1 MTDAKTSL
9 SAMSDAGTPVD
20 WWFMYKLPHI
30 SKASA
35 AEHGGQPSVGS
46 EYLYFDSTG
55 THPPA
60 LSAHKL
66 GSGGALPATL
76 DALYP
81 LEEKR
86 GGTLGWICYNDER
99 PADFRPHMSDN
110 DTLGHCKGVL
120 AFDTGSDTAFW
131 LLHSTPR
138 YPMLSRAEFP
148 DSLGGIVDKED
159 EVKYGQTFLCITLPD
174 CGAAAQIAAQ
184 MVHQHEPQVY
194 SSNLPAGLDDP
205 HHALHALWQLTQ
217 PIVVSDATAPCDV
230 DFRSKGGHPFRLI
243 AKNRHWN
250 DDFWVDL
257 VGPRL
262 EADLDVETWRR
273 DTTDADA
280 VDDDKV
286 HDVKIVR
293 GIDLRPLSQPYV
305 WPNSCD
311 HAKWAVA
318 AVHEAPWVCVG
329 DINLD
334 HSQRKRGGGAIC
346 FQHQVLWENLSRI
359 QTVKA

>member
-1 MTDAKTSL
+1 MTHAKTSL
-9 SAMSDAGTPVD
+9 SAMSDAGKPVD

-30 SKASA
+30 SKEGA
-35 AEHGGQPSVGS
+35 AEHGGQPSVGC
-46 EYLYFDSTG
+46 EYLYFDSTARR
-55 THPPA
+55 PPA
-60 LSAHKL
+60 MSEQKL
-66 GSGGALPATL
+66 GKGGALPATL
-76 DALYP
+76 AAIYP
-81 LEEKR
+81 LAEKR
-86 GGTLGWICYNDER
+86 GGTLGWVCYNDER
-99 PADFRPHMSDN
+99 PADFRPQRHDDES
-110 DTLGHCKGVL
+110 LGHCKGVL
-120 AFDTGSDTAFW
+120 AFDTSSDTAFW

-138 YPMLSRAEFP
+138 YPMLAHAEFP

-174 CGAAAQIAAQ
+174 CKTAARIAAE

-194 SSNLPAGLDDP
+194 ASNLPHGLEDP

-217 PIVVSDATAPCDV
+217 PITVSDATPPCDV
-230 DFRSKGGHPFRLI
+230 PFRSKAGHEFRLI

-262 EADLDVETWRR
+262 KADLDVETWRR
-273 DTTDADA
+273 DRTDADA
-280 VDDDKV
+280 VDADKV
-286 HDVKIVR
+286 HRVDIVR

-311 HAKWAVA
+311 HAKWAVSTTRK
-318 AVHEAPWVCVG
+318 APWVCVS

-334 HSQRKRGGGAIC
+334 HSQRKRGGGSIC
-346 FQHQVLWENLSRI
+346 FQHEVLWESLSRI
-359 QTVKA
+359 QTLKP